1 MLKTGTVTRGKRNIK
16 SILHCR
22 IKGIAVLIGGEDLEP
37 GVHADLIKSLEENSP
52 SFLKHEEPQTPDL
65 EFARTPDSPG

>member
-1 MLKTGTVTRGKRNIK
+1 M
-16 SILHCR
+16 
-22 IKGIAVLIGGEDLEP
+22 LIGGEDLEP

-52 SFLKHEEPQTPDL
+52 SFLKHEEPQTPDS